1 MVYIPLIGA
10 LAMGAGT
17 VLERVIL
24 KHKKIEIKL
33 YQVLS
38 FLSVCLVMAPFL
50 YFLWRVE
57 EEAFQLK
64 NLVIL
69 LGVIVCAML
78 ANYIAYYSLKWE
90 KVTNLEPARLFENFF
105 VVVLAIIFNLFTE
118 GLYETNLKVII
129 PTLIAS
135 VALIFP
141 HINKDKLKMNKYV
154 FAALVGSFLFALEL
168 ILSRLILDFYS
179 PLTFYF
185 VRCSAVFMISLVV
198 LRPKVKGMDRHI
210 AIMTLIAGAIWVV
223 YRFAVYFGY
232 LNYGVVLTTLILMLA
247 PVFIY
252 AFANIFLK
260 EKLNWKNIV
269 SAVIIIGCVLYITLL

>member
-1 MVYIPLIGA
+1 MYIPFLGA

-24 KHKKIEIKL
+24 KHKKMEIKL

-38 FLSVCLVMAPFL
+38 FLSVCLVMAPL
-50 YFLWRVE
+50 IYFFWRIDE
-57 EEAFQLK
+57 AAFQLK
-64 NLVIL
+64 NLFIF
-69 LGVIVCAML
+69 LGVVICAMS

-105 VVVLAIIFNLFTE
+105 VVLLAIIFSFFTE
-118 GLYETNLKVII
+118 GLYDRDIRVII
-129 PTLIAS
+129 PALIAS

-141 HINKDKLKMNKYV
+141 HIKRDRFRMNKYV
-154 FAALVGSFLFALEL
+154 LAAVIGSFLFALEL
-168 ILSRLILDFYS
+168 VLSRLILAFYS

-185 VRCSAVFMISLVV
+185 VRCSTVFMISLII
-198 LRPKVKGMDRHI
+198 LRPKVKGMDKKLT
-210 AIMTLIAGAIWVV
+210 IMTLVAGVIWVV
-223 YRFAVYFGY
+223 YRLAVYFGY
-232 LNYGVVLTTLILMLA
+232 LNHGVILTTLILMLG

-269 SAVIIIGCVLYITLL
+269 SAVIIIGCVLYIIFL